1 MNQMAYSIARL
12 DQARGFADMLGFRQ
26 VQWEEGRA
34 VLELELRPYH
44 LNLAGV
50 IHGGVL
56 MSLLDIVCAQAGLY
70 HPDPS
75 QIRRAVTL
83 SLTTTFTGQASAGV
97 IRAIGTL
104 RSQGSRI
111 FNSSGEILDDSGR
124 LLAMGEGTFRY
135 RSGRNSAHKEE

>member
-12 DQARGFADMLGFRQ
+12 DQARGFADVLGFRQ

-75 QIRRAVTL
+75 QIRRDRKSTRL
-83 SLTTTFTGQASAGV
+83 
-97 IRAIGTL
+97 
-104 RSQGSRI
+104 
-111 FNSSGEILDDSGR
+111 NSSHVKISYAVFCL
-124 LLAMGEGTFRY
+124 
-135 RSGRNSAHKEE
+135 